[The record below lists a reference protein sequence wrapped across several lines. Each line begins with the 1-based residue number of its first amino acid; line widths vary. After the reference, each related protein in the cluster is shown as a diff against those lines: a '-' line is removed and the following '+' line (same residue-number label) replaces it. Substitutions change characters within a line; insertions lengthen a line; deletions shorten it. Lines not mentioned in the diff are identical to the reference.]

1 MQTPL
6 RILLIVDLPWD
17 ARLGASRVFMELAKA
32 WQAQGHTVSKYCL
45 SDAYPTGMV
54 SGFLST
60 WRQLFFPRK
69 AAAFVR
75 QNRDQFDVVDAL
87 LGTLPFSKERL
98 RFSGLVVARS
108 VGFYRLYRDFE
119 QTARTKWPDQPR
131 GKFLGRIFYSFV
143 RKRMFQ
149 ASENALRYC
158 DLLNFPNEDE
168 LRYLRERIG
177 SNKTAIVRP
186 YGLTAERRQC
196 FRQTAAPVSQRL
208 AKRKISFIGTWDP
221 RKGAKDWAEI
231 IRHVRTSIP
240 DVRFAFLGTLTDDRR
255 VRQDLGLPNDEFIEL
270 VREYQPGDLPN
281 LLSDSAAGA
290 FPSYAEGFGFGLL
303 EQLAAGI
310 PTVAYDAP
318 GPRTI
323 LQNALPDLLVPIG
336 GVEKFAEALVRILQS
351 DFSTYEKLA
360 AQSLETAN
368 RFDWSTIAQET
379 ARAYH
384 ERLIHDQQ

>member
-45 SDAYPTGMV
+45 SDAYPAGMI

-75 QNRDQFDVVDAL
+75 RNRNQFDVVDAL
-87 LGTLPFSKERL
+87 IGTLPFPKQRL
-98 RFSGLVVARS
+98 QFSGLVVARS
-108 VGFYRLYRDFE
+108 VGFYRLYQDFE
-119 QTARTKWPDQPR
+119 QFARNRWPDQPR
-131 GKFLGRIFYSFV
+131 GKFLGRVFYALV

-149 ASENALRYC
+149 ASENALRHC
-158 DLLNFPNEDE
+158 DLVNFPNEEE

-177 SNKTAIVRP
+177 SNKAAIVQP
-186 YGLTAERRQC
+186 YGLTAERRQS
-196 FRQTAAPVSQRL
+196 FRQTAAPGSQRL
-208 AKRKISFIGTWDP
+208 TKRKISSIGTWDP

-231 IRHVRTSIP
+231 IRRVRASIS
-240 DVRFAFLGTLTDDRR
+240 DARFVFLGTLTDDRKI
-255 VRQDLGLPNDEFIEL
+255 RQDLGLPNDEFVEL
-270 VREYQPGDLPN
+270 VREYQPDDLPK
-281 LLSDSAAGA
+281 LLADSTAGA

-318 GPRTI
+318 GPRSI
-323 LQNALPDLLVPIG
+323 LQNALPDLLVSIG
-336 GVEKFAEALVRILQS
+336 NAEKFAEALVRILRC
-351 DFSTYEKLA
+351 DLSTYEKLA
-360 AQSLETAN
+360 TQSLETAS

-379 ARAYH
+379 ARSYQAH
-384 ERLIHDQQ
+384 LIHDQH

>member
-45 SDAYPTGMV
+45 SDAYPAGMV

-69 AAAFVR
+69 AAAFLR
-75 QNRDQFDVVDAL
+75 QNRDQFDVIDAL
-87 LGTLPFSKERL
+87 IGTLPFPKQQL
-98 RFSGLVVARS
+98 QFDGLLVARS
-108 VGFYRLYRDFE
+108 VGFYRLYQDFE
-119 QTARTKWPDQPR
+119 QTARTRWPDQPR
-131 GKFLGRIFYSFV
+131 GKLLGRIFYRV
-143 RKRMFQ
+143 VGKRMFQ
-149 ASENALRYC
+149 ASENALRHC
-158 DLLNFPNEDE
+158 DLVNFPNEDE
-168 LRYLRERIG
+168 LRYLHERIG
-177 SNKTAIVRP
+177 SNKAAIVQP
-186 YGLTAERRQC
+186 YGLTTERRQS

-208 AKRKISFIGTWDP
+208 ANRKISFIGTWDP

-231 IRHVRTSIP
+231 IRRVRALIP
-240 DVRFAFLGTLTDDRR
+240 DARFVFLGTMTDDRK
-255 VRQDLGLPNDEFIEL
+255 VRQDLDLPNESIEL
-270 VREYQPGDLPN
+270 VREYQPDELPK
-281 LLSDSAAGA
+281 LLSDSTAGA

-318 GPRTI
+318 GPRAM
-323 LQNALPDLLVPIG
+323 LQNALPNLLVPIG
-336 GVEKFAEALVRILQS
+336 NVEKFAEGLVRILQYDLS
-351 DFSTYEKLA
+351 AYEKMA
-360 AQSLETAN
+360 AQSLETAD

-379 ARAYH
+379 ARAYQAH
-384 ERLIHDQQ
+384 LTHDQQ